1 MGAGFFLTTP
11 IFDLEQ
17 FDKFMR
23 QVRSL
28 DVPVIAEVLLLR
40 NAAMARFINRH
51 FKPSLVPEWVIQKL
65 DRAPNKTQASIEL
78 FGSLARGLREV
89 CHGLHIIT
97 LGGEDKLQPYLD
109 AANLR

>member
-1 MGAGFFLTTP
+1 METLKLMGAGYFLTTP

-23 QVRSL
+23 QIKTL

-51 FKPSLVPEWVIQKL
+51 F
-65 DRAPNKTQASIEL
+65 
-78 FGSLARGLREV
+78 
-89 CHGLHIIT
+89 
-97 LGGEDKLQPYLD
+97 
-109 AANLR
+109 